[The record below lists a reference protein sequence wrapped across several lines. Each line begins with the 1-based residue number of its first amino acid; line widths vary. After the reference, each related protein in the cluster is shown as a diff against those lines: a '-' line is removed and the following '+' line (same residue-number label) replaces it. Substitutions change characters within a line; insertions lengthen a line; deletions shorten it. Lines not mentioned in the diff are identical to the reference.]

1 MNRRRTAVMDDPW
14 VRELMTEYV
23 EVIRP
28 RATVREAAVRM
39 RAFDLGLLPVCESGD
54 LMGVITDRD
63 IAVRVTAAGRNPAA
77 TVVEDVMTRE
87 VVFCW
92 EDQKAGEA
100 ARIMQMHQLRRL
112 IVVDGA
118 GRLKG
123 LLSVADL
130 ARAGQEDLAA
140 RVLASVM
147 APFAVQPAAV
157 ES

>member
-1 MNRRRTAVMDDPW
+1 MDRRTAVITDPW
-14 VRELMTEYV
+14 VRDLMSEYV

-28 RATVREAAVRM
+28 RATVQEAAVRM

-63 IAVRVTAAGRNPAA
+63 IALRVTAAGRSPGG

-92 EDQKAGEA
+92 EDQKVGEA

-123 LLSVADL
+123 ILSVADL
-130 ARAGQEDLAA
+130 AKSGQEPLAV
-140 RVLASVM
+140 RVLAAVL
-147 APFAVQPAAV
+147 APLAQAAGV